1 MILTRKQ
8 ESIIARYVHEVAM
21 QLDVEIPERIRERAL
36 TRLEK
41 QIKRELSA
49 IQKDTI
55 EDTDLR
61 AVLARLGDPRRRAA
75 VLAEQQPRTEGLA
88 LSLENR
94 VWLGVCA
101 SLAAYLEVHVRLV
114 RAAAFLLGLLTG
126 PIAIVAYLAI
136 YARMH
141 RAAGDN
147 APRIAWQHL
156 LLRTGCILLT
166 ALALH
171 VFGRMALWGVR
182 FAMDAYLKRPAP
194 VLGGWGWLEVHSGEV
209 LFYALAI
216 TLPLA
221 ILSAMPVAE
230 GWNHT
235 LKRVAEALLALYGLI
250 ISFGIACYLTG
261 VILDITRDFSE
272 ILPTLP
278 RLG

>member
-1 MILTRKQ
+1 MFLTKKQ

-21 QLDVEIPERIRERAL
+21 QLDVEIPEHIRERAL

-49 IQKDTI
+49 IQKDAI

-61 AVLARLGDPRRRAA
+61 MVLGRFGDPRQRAA
-75 VLAEQQPRTEGLA
+75 ALAAQQPRTEGLA

-101 SLAAYLEVHVRLV
+101 SLAAHLEVHVRAV
-114 RAAAFLLGLLTG
+114 RAAAFLLGLFTG
-126 PIAIVAYLAI
+126 PIAIVAYLVL
-136 YARMH
+136 YARIH

-147 APRIAWQHL
+147 APRIDWLRL
-156 LLRTGCILLT
+156 LLRAGGVLLT

-171 VFGRMALWGVR
+171 AFGRIAMWGIR
-182 FAMDAYLKRPAP
+182 FAIDVYLKRPAP
-194 VLGGWGWLEVHSGEV
+194 ILGGWGWLELHGGEL

-221 ILSAMPVAE
+221 VLSAMPVAE

-235 LKRVAEALLALYGLI
+235 LKRVSEALHALYGLI
-250 ISFGIACYLTG
+250 ISFGIACYLAG
-261 VILDITRDFSE
+261 VILDITRDFFE
-272 ILPTLP
+272 ILPNLP